1 MFGGKM
7 ITIDIELK
15 DKPGELLKILTPI
28 SRHGANVISIIHSRE
43 EKRGGKVP
51 VRIVIDVDDKEKLK
65 KILEDLEK
73 EGAIIKKIDG
83 KDKKV
88 YLDVVVIG
96 HVVDTDVRD
105 TIDRINEIGLVE
117 DLDLIMPHPDKES
130 SAMMRIIVDEDK
142 IEELFYLFEELEKE
156 KGLLF
161 IKSIF

>member
-156 KGLLF
+156 KELLF

>member
-1 MFGGKM
+1 M

-15 DKPGELLKILTPI
+15 DKPGELLKVLTPI
-28 SRHGANVISIIHSRE
+28 SKYGANIISVIHSRE
-43 EKRGGKVP
+43 DKRGGKVP
-51 VRIVIDVDDKEKLK
+51 VRIVIEVEDSEKLK
-65 KILEDLEK
+65 KILEELES

-96 HVVDTDVRD
+96 HVVDTDIKD

-130 SAMMRIIVDEDK
+130 SAIMRIIIDKDK
-142 IEELFYLFEELEKE
+142 INELFYLFDKLEKE
-156 KGLLF
+156 KNLFF
-161 IKSIF
+161 IKSIL

>member
-1 MFGGKM
+1 M

-15 DKPGELLKILTPI
+15 DKPGELLRVLTPI
-28 SRHGANVISIIHSRE
+28 SKHGANIISIIHSRE

-51 VRIVIDVDDKEKLK
+51 VRIVIDVDDKERLK
-65 KILEDLEK
+65 NLLEDLEK

-117 DLDLIMPHPDKES
+117 DLDLIMPHPEKES
-130 SAMMRIIVDEDK
+130 SAMMRIVIDEDK
-142 IEELFYLFEELEKE
+142 IDELFYLFEELEKE

-161 IKSIF
+161 VKSII

>member
-1 MFGGKM
+1 M

-15 DKPGELLKILTPI
+15 DKPGELLKVLTPI
-28 SRHGANVISIIHSRE
+28 SKHGANVISIIHSRE

-51 VRIVIDVDDKEKLK
+51 VRIVIDVEDKEKLK

-96 HVVDTDVRD
+96 HVVDTNVRD

-130 SAMMRIIVDEDK
+130 SAMMRIIIDEDK

>member
-1 MFGGKM
+1 M

-15 DKPGELLKILTPI
+15 DKPGELLKVLTPI
-28 SRHGANVISIIHSRE
+28 SKHGANVISVIHSRE

-51 VRIVIDVDDKEKLK
+51 VRIVIDVEDKEKLK
-65 KILEDLEK
+65 NILEDLEK

-96 HVVDTDVRD
+96 HVVDTNVRD

-130 SAMMRIIVDEDK
+130 SAMMRIIIDEDK

>member
-1 MFGGKM
+1 M

-15 DKPGELLKILTPI
+15 DKPGELLRVLTPI
-28 SRHGANVISIIHSRE
+28 SKHGANVISVIHSRE

-65 KILEDLEK
+65 NILEDLEK

-96 HVVDTDVRD
+96 HVVDTNIRD

-130 SAMMRIIVDEDK
+130 SAMMRIIIDKDK
-142 IEELFYLFEELEKE
+142 IEELFYLFEKLEIE

-161 IKSIF
+161 IKSMF

>member
-1 MFGGKM
+1 M

-15 DKPGELLKILTPI
+15 DKPGELLKVLTPI
-28 SRHGANVISIIHSRE
+28 SKYGANIISVIHSRE
-43 EKRGGKVP
+43 DKRGGKVP
-51 VRIVIDVDDKEKLK
+51 VRIVIDVEDSEKLK

-83 KDKKV
+83 KNKKV

-96 HVVDTDVRD
+96 HVVDTDIKD

-130 SAMMRIIVDEDK
+130 SAIMRIIIDKDK
-142 IEELFYLFEELEKE
+142 INELFYLFDKLEKE
-156 KGLLF
+156 KNLFF
-161 IKSIF
+161 IKSIL

>member
-1 MFGGKM
+1 M

-15 DKPGELLKILTPI
+15 DKPGELLKVLTPI
-28 SRHGANVISIIHSRE
+28 SKYGANIISVIHSRE
-43 EKRGGKVP
+43 DKRGGKVP
-51 VRIVIDVDDKEKLK
+51 VRIVIDVEDSEKLK

-83 KDKKV
+83 KNKKV

-96 HVVDTDVRD
+96 HVVDTDIKD

-130 SAMMRIIVDEDK
+130 SAIMRIVIDKDK
-142 IEELFYLFEELEKE
+142 INELFYLFDKLEKE
-156 KGLLF
+156 KNLFF
-161 IKSIF
+161 IKSIL

>member
-1 MFGGKM
+1 M

-15 DKPGELLKILTPI
+15 DKPGELLRVLTPI
-28 SRHGANVISIIHSRE
+28 SKHGANVISVIHSRE

-65 KILEDLEK
+65 NILEDLEK

-96 HVVDTDVRD
+96 HVVDTNIRD

-130 SAMMRIIVDEDK
+130 SAMMRIIIDEDK

>member
-1 MFGGKM
+1 M

-15 DKPGELLKILTPI
+15 DKPGELLRVLTPI
-28 SRHGANVISIIHSRE
+28 SKHGANIISIIHSRE

-51 VRIVIDVDDKEKLK
+51 VRIVIDVDNDKEKLK
-65 KILEDLEK
+65 KILEDLER

-83 KDKKV
+83 KNKKV

-96 HVVDTDVRD
+96 HVVDTNIRD

-130 SAMMRIIVDEDK
+130 SAMMRIIIDEDK

>member
-1 MFGGKM
+1 M

-15 DKPGELLKILTPI
+15 DKPGELLRVLTPI
-28 SRHGANVISIIHSRE
+28 SKHGANIISIIHSRE

-51 VRIVIDVDDKEKLK
+51 VRIVIDVEDKEKLK
-65 KILEDLEK
+65 KILENLEK

-96 HVVDTDVRD
+96 HVVDTNVRD

-130 SAMMRIIVDEDK
+130 SAMMRIIIDEDK

>member
-1 MFGGKM
+1 M

-15 DKPGELLKILTPI
+15 DKPGELLKVLTPI
-28 SRHGANVISIIHSRE
+28 SKYGANIISVIHSRE
-43 EKRGGKVP
+43 DKRGGKVP
-51 VRIVIDVDDKEKLK
+51 VRIVIDIEDYEKLK

-96 HVVDTDVRD
+96 HVVDTDIKD

-130 SAMMRIIVDEDK
+130 SAIMRIIIDKDK
-142 IEELFYLFEELEKE
+142 INELFYLFDKLEKE
-156 KGLLF
+156 KNLFF
-161 IKSIF
+161 IKSIL

>member
-1 MFGGKM
+1 M

-15 DKPGELLKILTPI
+15 DKPGELLRVLTPI
-28 SRHGANVISIIHSRE
+28 SKYGANVISIIHSRE

-51 VRIVIDVDDKEKLK
+51 VRIVIDVDDKDKLK

-96 HVVDTDVRD
+96 HVVDTNVRD

>member
-1 MFGGKM
+1 M

-15 DKPGELLKILTPI
+15 DKPGELLRVLTPI
-28 SRHGANVISIIHSRE
+28 SKHGANVISVIHSRE

-65 KILEDLEK
+65 NILEDLEK

-96 HVVDTDVRD
+96 HVVDTNIRD

-130 SAMMRIIVDEDK
+130 SAMMRIIIDEDK

-161 IKSIF
+161 IKSMF